1 MGREEKKFH
10 FIYKTTD
17 LRNQNFYVGMH
28 STNNL
33 DDGYIGS
40 GTRLKHL
47 IYKHGKNIFNME
59 ILEFL
64 PNRKLLRE
72 REIEII
78 NSSLLLDEKCMNL
91 KPGGDGG
98 FLNNEHQLKC
108 SSAAGKKH
116 AERLLVDEEYRKTY
130 SEKLSV
136 ANKKRHSRGNGKKIS
151 EHYSWVGKN
160 HSEESK
166 RKIGETNS
174 IKQKGENNS
183 QYGTKWITNGTENK
197 KIKKEEPLPKN
208 WRYGYTKIHKSI

>member
-1 MGREEKKFH
+1 MSRKEKKFH

-17 LRNQNFYVGMH
+17 LRNHNFYVGMH
-28 STNNL
+28 STDNL

-64 PNRKLLRE
+64 PDRKSLRE

-98 FLNNEHQLKC
+98 FQNDEHQFKC
-108 SSAAGKKH
+108 SQAAGKKH
-116 AERLLVDEEYRKTY
+116 AERLVNDKEYRKSY
-130 SEKLSV
+130 GEKLSV
-136 ANKKRHSRGNGKKIS
+136 ANKKRHQTGNHKPINENYSWTGKKHKTETI
-151 EHYSWVGKN
+151 EKIKLTKKGQGVG
-160 HSEESK
+160 S
-166 RKIGETNS
+166 T
-174 IKQKGENNS
+174 NS
-183 QYGTKWITNGTENK
+183 QYGTKWVTNGVENK
-197 KIKKEEPLPKN
+197 KIKKNDAIPTG
-208 WRYGYTKIHKSI
+208 WRYGITKL